1 MTKTEA
7 TIIRDMFWKGHYI
20 ATTERQA
27 DKAWE
32 VLKQVLPHHFVC
44 VDRTDDMGAFC
55 QRFEKVQG
63 EHQMQEYAIT
73 IGRVQVYLEALY
85 GKRTDF
91 TAQDWRS
98 ECLRVCAREE
108 LPIKCFDYIADY
120 LVNKYCKN

>member
-1 MTKTEA
+1 
-7 TIIRDMFWKGHYI
+7 
-20 ATTERQA
+20 
-27 DKAWE
+27 
-32 VLKQVLPHHFVC
+32 
-44 VDRTDDMGAFC
+44 
-55 QRFEKVQG
+55 
-63 EHQMQEYAIT
+63 MQEYAIT